1 MTPLGV
7 IMAGGRNLRYG
18 GPKALAQVGG
28 RPILERV
35 RAALSQATD
44 EMVMVANEPEVY
56 AGAGLLIR
64 PDVRPGMG
72 VLGGILTALCW
83 ARERGRAGA
92 LVVACDM
99 PFVPARLLRELARR
113 AQVPDDDA
121 IPGPLALPDIVV
133 PESGG
138 RRGVEP
144 LCAYYG
150 VTCVEAVERALDLGD
165 RRVVAFWEDVRVERM
180 ALELVRGFGDPEIL
194 FMNVNTPDERER
206 AERIAAQEAGA

>member
-35 RAALSQATD
+35 RAALAQATD
-44 EMVMVANEPEVY
+44 EMVIVANEPEVY
-56 AGAGLLIR
+56 RGAGLPIR
-64 PDVRPGMG
+64 PDVRPGLG

-83 ARERGRAGA
+83 ARERGRPGA

-99 PFVPARLLRELARR
+99 PFVPAGLLRELARR
-113 AQVPDDDA
+113 AQLPDDDA
-121 IPGPLALPDIVV
+121 AAGPPALPDIMA

-144 LCAYYG
+144 LCSYYG
-150 VTCVEAVERALDLGD
+150 VTCIEAVERALDLED
-165 RRVVAFWEDVRVERM
+165 RRVVAFWEDVRVERIP
-180 ALELVRGFGDPEIL
+180 LELVRTFGDPEIL

-206 AERIAAQEAGA
+206 AERIATREAGT